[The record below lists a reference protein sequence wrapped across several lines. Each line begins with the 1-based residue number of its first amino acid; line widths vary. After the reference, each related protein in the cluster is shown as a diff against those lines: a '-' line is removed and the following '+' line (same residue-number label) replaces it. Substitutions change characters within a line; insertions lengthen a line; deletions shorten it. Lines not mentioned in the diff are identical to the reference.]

1 MVSWF
6 SDSSLLGYP
15 IGYIFL
21 LQWITEGWEVFIPY
35 KGGNPSTKVSII
47 IAARNEEANIA
58 NCLSSIYKNK
68 YPQDLLEIIVVDD
81 QSQDRTAAIVKEQF
95 PQVTLLYTI
104 KNQGKK
110 AAIQLAANRSQGEL
124 LMFTDADCIV
134 PEKWLDT
141 LVSNFCELEL

>member
-1 MVSWF
+1 MI
-6 SDSSLLGYP
+6 LLFFISIGLS

-47 IAARNEEANIA
+47 IATRNEEANIV

-110 AAIQLAANRSQGEL
+110 AAIQLRRRMPNWMTTISL
-124 LMFTDADCIV
+124 LV
-134 PEKWLDT
+134 
-141 LVSNFCELEL
+141 N